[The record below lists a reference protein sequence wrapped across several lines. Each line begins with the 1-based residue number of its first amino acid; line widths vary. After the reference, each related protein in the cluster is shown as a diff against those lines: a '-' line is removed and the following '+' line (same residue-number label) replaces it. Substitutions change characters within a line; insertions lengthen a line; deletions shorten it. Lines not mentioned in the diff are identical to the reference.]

1 MAFPASCDI
10 VAFVAKVSWFC
21 VMSSRCVRCG
31 YERFER
37 VERGRVLLIEEN
49 GIINV
54 VVLHW
59 YVDTWRLSVT
69 CLVSQMTP
77 QIHLFEERSKKGPG
91 WIYVIL
97 GFVSVTVLNNNSP
110 CVSFPSTPPHPHL
123 TIPLSSCASK
133 PSTFAPLA
141 SSSSS
146 LPRPRLVL
154 RPARLMPLG

>member
-1 MAFPASCDI
+1 MTAFMAFPASCDI

-59 YVDTWRLSVT
+59 YVYTWRLSVT
-69 CLVSQMTP
+69 CLVSKMTP
-77 QIHLFEERSKKGPG
+77 QIHLFEE
-91 WIYVIL
+91 
-97 GFVSVTVLNNNSP
+97 
-110 CVSFPSTPPHPHL
+110 
-123 TIPLSSCASK
+123 
-133 PSTFAPLA
+133 
-141 SSSSS
+141 
-146 LPRPRLVL
+146 
-154 RPARLMPLG
+154 